1 MKLRNVL
8 TVLGAA
14 TVTAV
19 LTLAL
24 LAPWSGKAQAGAV
37 VHPVIGQAQLTSQ
50 NCTFSLT
57 TDKAAYEAGQAPKI
71 EVKAVNP
78 TNQPVSTSVWV
89 VVTSTTPTSPMSRM
103 LPMPTVVWSHE
114 YAFQLGPDET
124 KSLSADCV
132 GLPALGNV
140 SISMTDQKATI
151 MAGSY
156 GVPAQGQTNTAQ
168 AIAAQQAALAAAANG
183 KQPNAVQTP
192 AGRQ

>member
-1 MKLRNVL
+1 MKPAR
-8 TVLGAA
+8 T
-14 TVTAV
+14 
-19 LTLAL
+19 
-24 LAPWSGKAQAGAV
+24 
-37 VHPVIGQAQLTSQ
+37 
-50 NCTFSLT
+50 
-57 TDKAAYEAGQAPKI
+57 PKI

-78 TNQPVSTSVWV
+78 TNQPASPSVWV

-168 AIAAQQAALAAAANG
+168 NQNNVVQAIAAYQAAQAAAAANG